1 MNLINN
7 SVITAINKIVDI
19 LWLCVLFFI
28 TCIPI
33 ITIGASI
40 TSLYYVMLKVIE
52 NDRGYVTSEYFSCF
66 RKNFKQSTLVWLLLL
81 GIYAFLAFD
90 YIIMK
95 SALSMG
101 DLSGYLHY
109 FFLFL
114 IKAKCFFI
122 FIIISWSLYFFPY
135 IARFQNTIKNM
146 LKNTLMIALL
156 NIQWTVLL
164 AALFAFTW
172 VLMYMYL
179 PVALVMPAM
188 YHLFK
193 VKIMERV
200 FEKYMTPEDLEA
212 EAERNRIYY

>member
-7 SVITAINKIVDI
+7 NVIDAINKIVDA

-33 ITIGASI
+33 ITIGAAI
-40 TSLYYVMLKVIE
+40 TSFYYTMLKVIE
-52 NDRGYVTSEYFSCF
+52 NDRGYVASEYFSCF

-81 GIYAFLAFD
+81 AIYAFLSFD
-90 YIIMK
+90 FIIMK
-95 SALSMG
+95 SALSLG
-101 DLSGYLHY
+101 DISGYLYY

-114 IKAKCFFI
+114 MLLITA
-122 FIIISWSLYFFPY
+122 WSLYFFPY
-135 IARFQNTIKNM
+135 IARFKNTIKNM
-146 LKNTLMIALL
+146 LRNTLVIAIL
-156 NIQWTVLL
+156 NIQWTPLL
-164 AALFAFTW
+164 SILFAAAW
-172 VLMYMYL
+172 
-179 PVALVMPAM
+179 ALIYICPPAILIMPAM

-193 VKIMERV
+193 IKITEHV